1 MLVRTPSRR
10 RFPCHLCVATLS
22 SQGMAT
28 ETTQLVY
35 DDLTRA
41 PGEVIAA
48 LRAALL
54 AGVPWFDAVLQAIQ
68 RWRVPSETVGDRHY
82 TYLIGGEAFDW
93 LLLAER
99 LLDEVAELVPAEE
112 REALIFHGRAPRQF
126 DADAMR
132 RAFGPVKHRAHLNYV
147 YGVLVEEAL
156 QLSVEEDVQKE
167 VRCRA
172 WGFDARTDETAFQRI
187 YQKPREV
194 LLAQFREQRGLPH
207 SERTTF
213 GEQREFTYWL
223 FKYRLHQCDR
233 AKMASDTR
241 RGLARL
247 AQLDLL
253 RQPNA
258 TVEAHEIP
266 AEFIDLPR

>member
-1 MLVRTPSRR
+1 
-10 RFPCHLCVATLS
+10 
-22 SQGMAT
+22 MAT

-48 LRAALL
+48 LRAALR
-54 AGVPWFDAVLQAIQ
+54 AGAPWFDALLRAIQ
-68 RWRVPSETVGDRHY
+68 RWRLPSETVGDRHY

-99 LLDEVAELVPAEE
+99 LLEEVTDLVPEDE
-112 REALIFHGRAPRQF
+112 REPLIFHGRAPRPL
-126 DADAMR
+126 DAETLR
-132 RAFGPVKHRAHLNYV
+132 RAFGPIKYRAHLNYV

-156 QLSVEEDVQKE
+156 QLAVEEDVQKE

-187 YQKPREV
+187 YQKPREM
-194 LLAQFREQRGLPH
+194 LLTAFREQRGLAH
-207 SERTTF
+207 GERTTF

-233 AKMASDTR
+233 AKVASDTR
-241 RGLARL
+241 RGLSRL
-247 AQLDLL
+247 AQLDAL
-253 RQPNA
+253 RLPNA
-258 TVEAHEIP
+258 PTEAHEIP

>member
-1 MLVRTPSRR
+1 
-10 RFPCHLCVATLS
+10 
-22 SQGMAT
+22 MAT
-28 ETTQLVY
+28 ETMQLVY

-54 AGVPWFDAVLQAIQ
+54 AGAPWFDALLEAIR
-68 RWRVPSETVGDRHY
+68 RWRLPVETVGERQY
-82 TYLIGGEAFDW
+82 VYLIGGEAFDW

-99 LLDEVAELVPAEE
+99 LLDEVAELVPSDE
-112 REALIFHGRAPRQF
+112 REALIFHGRGPRPL
-126 DADAMR
+126 DADTLR
-132 RAFGPVKHRAHLNYV
+132 RGLGPVKYRAYLNYV

-172 WGFDARTDETAFQRI
+172 WGFDARTDESAFQRI
-187 YQKPREV
+187 YLKPREV
-194 LLAQFREQRGLPH
+194 LLAQFREHRGLPPG
-207 SERTTF
+207 ERTTF

-223 FKYRLHQCDR
+223 FKYRLQQCDG
-233 AKMASDTR
+233 AKVASDTR

-247 AQLDLL
+247 AQLDAL
-253 RQPNA
+253 RLPH
-258 TVEAHEIP
+258 TPVPVHEAP
-266 AEFIDLPR
+266 AEFVDLPR